1 MKLKSD
7 ELKKT
12 LYIVTSITDIL
23 YRDGILS
30 SRFVNHRQ
38 GMKNLTTPHVDH
50 YVGRCTFTGIN
61 RIGAELYKRLL
72 DPLVLKRPSSQA
84 YLIIVF
90 AAGAV

>member
-7 ELKKT
+7 ELRKT

-23 YRDGILS
+23 YRDGISS
-30 SRFVNHRQ
+30 SRFVNRLQ
-38 GMKNLTTPHVDH
+38 GMKNLTTPHVDD

-61 RIGAELYKRLL
+61 RIGAELDKKLL
-72 DPLVLKRPSSQA
+72 VPFFLKWPSIQA
-84 YLIIVF
+84 NLIIVF